1 MKDVLQQLREMT
13 ANVIVGMIR
22 RVELGVLMTADSLPA
37 LANFRDL
44 GGLPTD
50 DARLTRRG
58 VLYRSDAPFA
68 GDQRPSELPWPPS
81 AVIDLRSG
89 TEAIAPHPL
98 CAPNTTIVR
107 VDLLGEAKQKTLGE
121 LRAGGDIDLQALYRD
136 LITRAG
142 EEVHAVLELLLE
154 TDGPVLV
161 HCAAGKDRT
170 GVLVAVLLRAAG
182 VTREAVID
190 DYVLTGAAM
199 TGVRRRMESTD
210 AEIAR
215 LVAEFPEA
223 LTAPADAIGVVLD
236 HIEAM
241 PGGTFAWLIDRG
253 VPPELISRWTDRLVA
268 PARGSVAV
276 GALT

>member
-1 MKDVLQQLREMT
+1 LLRKELLLKDVLHPLREIT
-13 ANVIVGMIR
+13 AHVIVRMTR
-22 RVELGVLMTADSLPA
+22 QDELGGLMTADSLPA

-68 GDQRPSELPWPPS
+68 GDRPPSELPWPPR

-89 TEAIAPHPL
+89 TEAIEPHPL
-98 CAPNTTIVR
+98 RAPNTRIVR

-121 LRAGGDIDLQALYRD
+121 LRAGGGVSLQLLYQD

-142 EEVHAVLELLLE
+142 EEVHGVLELLLE

-170 GVLVAVLLRAAG
+170 GVLVALLLRAAG

-190 DYVLTGAAM
+190 DYVLTSAAM
-199 TGVRRRMESTD
+199 TDVRRRMDSTD
-210 AEIAR
+210 TEMAR

-223 LTAPADAIGVVLD
+223 LTAPTEVY
-236 HIEAM
+236 
-241 PGGTFAWLIDRG
+241 RQ
-253 VPPELISRWTDRLVA
+253 S
-268 PARGSVAV
+268 
-276 GALT
+276 